1 MLLKRISMRFCIFV
15 PLKIPFLF
23 VPPPIPILHQL
34 LMWINGSNLPCI
46 IPDSRSL
53 SDDKKKSLLE
63 LDKKLLLMVVI
74 TLMTFTLNWNPQFRN
89 N

>member
-53 SDDKKKSLLE
+53 SDDKKITARARQKIIINGCYNT
-63 LDKKLLLMVVI
+63 DDIYVKLKPPV
-74 TLMTFTLNWNPQFRN
+74 QK
-89 N
+89 